1 MGRWEGEHCGRAVLP
16 RRVANEHALHGF
28 RAAGNEASRERA
40 FPWPERRSA
49 RPAFAGAGQ
58 RSVGSDSVANRPSA
72 PAEPEQEGRLVLV
85 QQEETLGPP
94 RRPAQY
100 LLEGGHRRCGAR
112 PEHGTHPSRLERR
125 ARFLTLFA
133 QRTGAAMANA
143 GGIQHAHGAVAFWPT
158 FLHKERMACWAAQR
172 PIGLRRKHGTRKP
185 MRKGGS
191 RPVRWPVGRWPIQRV
206 LRGLGFVCRESR
218 REAKPRGQR
227 ERFRQREEQ
236 HLGKREEKEEDRHRE
251 GTWAAPEPANR
262 PSPSRASWSPVHA
275 APTPSEGSRST
286 G

>member
-1 MGRWEGEHCGRAVLP
+1 MSTRCTGFERWGMRL
-16 RRVANEHALHGF
+16 RVNERFRGLNGDQHGL
-28 RAAGNEASRERA
+28 RSQEMDKGPSDLTA
-40 FPWPERRSA
+40 WPI
-49 RPAFAGAGQ
+49 
-58 RSVGSDSVANRPSA
+58 A
-72 PAEPEQEGRLVLV
+72 PAHRLSRNRRGGWYLFSRRRRLVR
-85 QQEETLGPP
+85 LGD
-94 RRPAQY
+94 RHSTCWR
-100 LLEGGHRRCGAR
+100 GGHRRCGAR
-112 PEHGTHPSRLERR
+112 PEHCTHPSRLERR

-133 QRTGAAMANA
+133 QQTGAAVANA
-143 GGIQHAHGAVAFWPT
+143 GGIQHAQGAVTFWPT

-172 PIGLRRKHGTRKP
+172 PIGLRGKHGTRKP

-262 PSPSRASWSPVHA
+262 PSPSRASWSPVRA